1 MKIEIPIFY
10 IYYFFFIVSATHCES
25 AKQQTT
31 TIYFKTDDLLNQTLE
46 FELMIKM
53 NSANDILSE
62 ETCIKN
68 DHVWKV
74 YKIGY
79 PKCALIS
86 DHEYQDC
93 NNPHCTLDLKVS
105 HVNLKPM
112 YKLRHV
118 DTFVGLK
125 NLGATCYINSLL
137 QLWFHNINIRNA
149 ILNWDPM
156 DDEDEKTNH
165 TLFNENSY
173 EPITEIGHLQL
184 IFAQM
189 QFGNQ
194 ATINPLLFVNSLN
207 IDISIQEDSEEFQN
221 YLITF
226 CHKKF
231 NSQSNVSVRDMVK
244 DNFFGE
250 YNSVT
255 ICLNCKTESVTSSQF
270 REICLNI
277 KCHKTVTDSLQEY
290 FEKENMTGD
299 DKYFCNKCNN
309 KQDATRQIVLTSL
322 PNLIHLKL
330 MRYVYDNI
338 LMTTT
343 KLNTEIRCPYTIDMG
358 KYLDLPNESSKENNV
373 YNLYGVL
380 IHKGKNANVGH
391 FITHIKDLKTE
402 EWYEMDDENVK
413 MLNTYNSNFL
423 NGNIF
428 EGLISIKSTNI
439 QANEYKT
446 NDAYMLV
453 YMNASMVTKLKTES
467 LNCELSPRL
476 TQYVNKHNSYYADKV
491 SYEIDNIEFEQF
503 ISNLVKEIKC
513 NRVEE
518 VEGDA
523 ISFLWLLS
531 LAETKS
537 DEEVYEINNKA
548 ILCPHN
554 KLNPN
559 TLYITKYIGTELAD
573 RLYDLYQGGPRLK
586 LNSSLCDLCVRN
598 RSALICMS
606 KLTSE
611 HKRFI
616 SKTQH
621 FASKNNNLDDK
632 NNIQTF
638 WIGKKSLQCWQIKYM
653 NMFKH
658 FLKFNNVLPNETLPI
673 NQELLISFCKALIR
687 ILDDTLIHKDII
699 ESDFETDDKDKTLF
713 KPDNNTSE
721 CTIED
726 TVMKKY
732 FENLETDCI
741 RSMLNSN
748 TKNKSENYNFFI
760 EDTEEVRWTLNKDIT
775 CPHGNLCIAKEKM
788 ILVPEVVKNI
798 FETYFPKA
806 QYFAKTTKPC
816 SLCKAYYK
824 NIFNPKIINCMHALV
839 EEKFVK
845 TLIHNDIKPKFIE
858 ENCPYFCITK
868 DFLLSWKT
876 FISQPHE
883 EPKPLMINN
892 KLLLCQD
899 HNELLFEPTFNFVTT
914 DQSVSVIITKK
925 DWLNLID
932 FYQADCGVF
941 VYFDKKGIIQKSTP
955 KVCQTCTNKP
965 GPERSQYKDY
975 IYTKIFIQVTG
986 NNVKCDETDEYEVLG
1001 NSIKKFKRDT
1011 GSTNSAYE
1019 YEGAAAP
1026 SNYIY
1031 NRTSDYGT
1039 RSITMSSNDTV
1050 LLLKNKIEEVF
1061 NVPTVNQIL
1070 RTALGKP
1077 LIENE
1082 AKLSDLNIY
1091 PGSVIIAKFINA
1103 NLTKNVAVE
1112 GFKGSTLMN

>member
-1 MKIEIPIFY
+1 MIEFKLVTNMK
-10 IYYFFFIVSATHCES
+10 
-25 AKQQTT
+25 
-31 TIYFKTDDLLNQTLE
+31 
-46 FELMIKM
+46 
-53 NSANDILSE
+53 SANDILSK

-74 YKIGY
+74 YKIGF
-79 PKCALIS
+79 PKCTLMPN
-86 DHEYQDC
+86 HENQDC
-93 NNPHCTLDLKVS
+93 INPHCTLELKVS
-105 HVNLKPM
+105 HVNMKPA

-156 DDEDEKTNH
+156 DDEDEKKNH
-165 TLFNENSY
+165 TLLNENSY
-173 EPITEIGHLQL
+173 EPMTEIGHLQL
-184 IFAQM
+184 IFALM
-189 QFGNQ
+189 QFGNR
-194 ATINPLLFVNSLN
+194 ATLNPVSFVNSLN
-207 IDISIQEDSEEFQN
+207 IDINIQEDSEEFQN

-277 KCHKTVTDSLQEY
+277 KFHKTVTDSLQEY

-330 MRYVYDNI
+330 MRYVYNNI
-338 LMTTT
+338 LMTTI
-343 KLNTEIRCPYTIDMG
+343 KLNTEITCPYTIDMG
-358 KYLDLPNESSKENNV
+358 KYLDLSNGSSKENNV

-380 IHKGKNANVGH
+380 IHKGKNTNVGH

-413 MLNTYNSNFL
+413 VLNTYNSNSL

-428 EGLISIKSTNI
+428 KELASIKSTNI

-453 YMNASMVTKLKTES
+453 YMNASMVMKLKTES
-467 LNCELSPRL
+467 LNCKLSPRL
-476 TQYVNKHNSYYADKV
+476 TQYVNNHNSDYADKV
-491 SYEIDNIEFEQF
+491 SYEIDNIASVQY

-513 NRVEE
+513 NRVEKD
-518 VEGDA
+518 EGDA
-523 ISFLWLLS
+523 ISLMWLLS
-531 LAETKS
+531 LMETKS
-537 DEEVYEINNKA
+537 DKKVYEINNKS

-559 TLYITKYIGTELAD
+559 TLHITKYIGTELAD

-586 LNSSLCDLCVRN
+586 LNSSLCEQCVRN

-616 SKTQH
+616 SRTQH
-621 FASKNNNLDDK
+621 FASTNNNSDDK

-638 WIGKKSLQCWQIKYM
+638 WIGKKSLQCWQVKYM
-653 NMFKH
+653 NMFRH
-658 FLKFNNVLPNETLPI
+658 FLNFNNILPHEKLPI
-673 NQELLISFCKALIR
+673 NQELLVSFCKSLMR
-687 ILDDTLIHKDII
+687 ILDDSLIHEDMS
-699 ESDFETDDKDKTLF
+699 ESDTETDDMEEILF
-713 KPDNNTSE
+713 APDNNISV
-721 CTIED
+721 CKSKYNI
-726 TVMKKY
+726 MKKY
-732 FENLETDCI
+732 FENLETDRTDI
-741 RSMLNSN
+741 MLKSN
-748 TKNKSENYNFFI
+748 TNNSWNNNFSI
-760 EDTEEVRWTLNKDIT
+760 EDTKEVRWTLNKDIT
-775 CPHGNLCIAKEKM
+775 CPHGNLCIAKEIM
-788 ILVPEVVKNI
+788 ILVPEEVKNI
-798 FETYFPKA
+798 FQTYFPNVKF
-806 QYFAKTTKPC
+806 FAKTTKPC

-824 NIFNPKIINCMHALV
+824 NIYNPKILNFMNALLQ
-839 EEKFVK
+839 EKFVN
-845 TLIHNDIKPKFIE
+845 TLIFDDIRPKFIE

-868 DFLLSWKT
+868 DFLQSWKK
-876 FISQPHE
+876 FISQPRE
-883 EPKPLMINN
+883 QPKPLMINN
-892 KLLLCQD
+892 KSLLCQD
-899 HNELLFEPTFNFVTT
+899 HNELLFEPTSNFVPT

-925 DWLNLID
+925 EWLNLID

-941 VYFDKKGIIQKSTP
+941 VYFDKKGIFQKSIP
-955 KVCQTCTNKP
+955 KVCQICINKP
-965 GPERSQYKDY
+965 DSERNQFKDY
-975 IYTKIFIQVTG
+975 IDTKIFIQVTE
-986 NNVKCDETDEYEVLG
+986 NNVKCDETDNEYEVLG
-1001 NSIKKFKRDT
+1001 NAIKKFKRDI
-1011 GSTNSAYE
+1011 GITNNASE

-1026 SNYIY
+1026 AYYTY
-1031 NRTSDYGT
+1031 NSTSDNGT
-1039 RSITMSSNDTV
+1039 SSIHRQMPQYQSITVSSNDTV
-1050 LLLKNKIEEVF
+1050 FLLKNKIEEVF
-1061 NVPTVNQIL
+1061 NVPPVNQIL

-1082 AKLSDLNIY
+1082 TKLRDLNIY
-1091 PGSVIIAKFINA
+1091 PGSVIIAKFIKA

-1112 GFKGSTLMN
+1112 GFKGSTPMN